1 MSLSPKQSHSAP
13 GPIISWPGDVFP
25 SPHSPHSSSSSLKV
39 RSWPSSF
46 LLDSNRPLQPRPG
59 SSLQLSSLQAGSQRL
74 LPEIGSLCPQ
84 TSCDRQHP
92 SAACCPVLLRCHEDQ
107 GQPDQQLTTASQKV
121 PVSRAMQVLGFL
133 YADSAL
139 LFVFYICEWQPQQRA
154 GTVFS
159 IFSNCVH
166 CS

>member
-25 SPHSPHSSSSSLKV
+25 SPHSPHSSSSFLKV

-74 LPEIGSLCPQ
+74 LPGKTQCGSELTMGPPPCLQSPRPGLD
-84 TSCDRQHP
+84 TSM
-92 SAACCPVLLRCHEDQ
+92 
-107 GQPDQQLTTASQKV
+107 T
-121 PVSRAMQVLGFL
+121 
-133 YADSAL
+133 
-139 LFVFYICEWQPQQRA
+139 IC
-154 GTVFS
+154 
-159 IFSNCVH
+159 IFSNFPQRLEVCVLRH
-166 CS
+166 PVTDSIPLQRAALCCSGAMRIRGSRTSSSQQHPKKCL